1 MNSACLFVLLFDP
14 KDRVVCSEMS
24 TPHLIQEGGTLPRLK
39 VLKRR
44 ELRKIFGNNRKIL
57 HNEELHNS

>member
-1 MNSACLFVLLFDP
+1 
-14 KDRVVCSEMS
+14 MS
-24 TPHLIQEGGTLPRLK
+24 TWHLIREGGTLPRLK

-44 ELRKIFGNNRKIL
+44 EFKKIFGNNRRTL